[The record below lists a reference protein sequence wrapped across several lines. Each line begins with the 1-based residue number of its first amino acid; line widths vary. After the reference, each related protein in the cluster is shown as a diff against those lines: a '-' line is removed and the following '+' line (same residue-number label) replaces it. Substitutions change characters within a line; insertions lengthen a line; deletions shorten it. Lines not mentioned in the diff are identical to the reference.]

1 LECLKIATVY
11 LHIINKLIKKKKQ
24 QGVAAMPV
32 NPDLGGGGWAAA
44 KTAGLPQIPVQPG
57 LQWVA
62 ISQTHPTQK

>member
-1 LECLKIATVY
+1 
-11 LHIINKLIKKKKQ
+11 
-24 QGVAAMPV
+24 MPV